1 MADEEEAPDT
11 EAPSAVDAA
20 FSGMPGLRESMQ
32 QGQQPPAAPAETGE
46 GGGDT
51 PEAPSRRQV
60 EDSEAVTEA
69 LNQIPGLRDQMG
81 R

>member
-1 MADEEEAPDT
+1 MTEEEEAPDT

-20 FSGMPGLRESMQ
+20 FAGMPGLRESMQ
-32 QGQQPPAAPAETGE
+32 PGQQPPAAQDDTGE
-46 GGGDT
+46 GEGDS
-51 PEAPSRRQV
+51 PGAANRRKV